1 MDKTET
7 IEKIKRRI
15 KSLPLID
22 KAVFDIMSLLNNPDS
37 NFENIIDKLSPDL
50 SARFLNM
57 ANMAHYGK
65 EVRSIGFA
73 VRVLG
78 YREMKNIL
86 VSSILIDHLTKR
98 LNMSHFSFEKFQT
111 QAQFCAAVS
120 RILGEILGYANLED
134 LFTVSVLHN
143 IGKLVIVVYFNDE
156 HHMISQIKMEKGLPA
171 RDVEMDVLGA
181 THSEI
186 GAIVLERF
194 QIPADIC
201 DAVRYH
207 DSVDRDLSQ
216 SKNFELEFIFRE
228 SAGIVRQYRLPEGMF
243 PMDLVRQM
251 SDTIKEGRE
260 VCLEEVRNQ
269 IRSRGYIKLFR
280 NVLNEAS
287 FLVKRDLSNI
297 LDKREKVE
305 GQ

>member
-1 MDKTET
+1 MEETEN
-7 IEKIKRRI
+7 KINIKSRI

-22 KAVFDIMSLLNNPDS
+22 KAVFEIISLLNNPDS
-37 NFENIIDKLSPDL
+37 NFEVIINKLSPDL

-57 ANMAHYGK
+57 ANMAHFGK
-65 EVRSIGFA
+65 EVRTIGFA

-98 LNMSHFSFEKFQT
+98 LDMCHFSYDKFQT

-156 HHMISQIKMEKGLPA
+156 HQLISKIKQEKRLPA
-171 RDVEMDVLGA
+171 REVELDVLGA

-186 GAIVLERF
+186 GAVVLERF
-194 QIPADIC
+194 NIPADIC
-201 DAVRYH
+201 DAVRFH
-207 DSVDRDLSQ
+207 DTIGRDLSQ

-228 SAGIVRQYRLPEGMF
+228 SAGIVGQYRLPEGMV
-243 PMDLVRQM
+243 PMDLVTQM
-251 SDTIKEGRE
+251 SETIKEGRA
-260 VCLEEVRNQ
+260 VCLEEIRNK
-269 IRSRGYIKLFR
+269 IRSRGYSKLFR
-280 NVLNEAS
+280 NVLTEAS
-287 FLVKRDLSNI
+287 FLVQRDLNTILEKRDDSER
-297 LDKREKVE
+297 K
-305 GQ
+305 